1 MADILSGLESMGLG
15 DLSSIDLFHDKTN
28 KAENKKAPEKKE
40 EKKVLEEK
48 DLLYDRTVRCICCD
62 NTFKEKTIRMGKA
75 RMVFQDMDLRPRYDD
90 IDSLKY
96 NITACPVC
104 GYAALT
110 KEFPILS
117 YGQAK
122 MIKEKI
128 SINFT
133 GLKCESDTYS
143 YDDAIARS
151 KLALVNTVVKKGKVS
166 ERAYICLTLGWLTR
180 GKAESISK
188 DTPNRALFV
197 KQLAEEEN
205 EYLKKAAE
213 GFGEALQKES
223 FPICGLD
230 EYTFFYLIGALNY
243 ETGNYKDALRYVEK
257 ILINR
262 ALSDRIKDKARRIK
276 EAIAQINASE
286 L

>member
-15 DLSSIDLFHDKTN
+15 GLSNVDLFHDKAKTP
-28 KAENKKAPEKKE
+28 APKKEPEKKE
-40 EKKVLEEK
+40 EKKTIEEK
-48 DLLYDRTVRCICCD
+48 DLLYDRNVECNCCGY
-62 NTFKEKTIRMGKA
+62 TFKEKTIRMGKA

-96 NITACPVC
+96 NITACPKC

-110 KEFPILS
+110 KEFSRLS
-117 YGQAK
+117 YGQAR

-133 GLKCESDTYS
+133 GLKTDCETYS
-143 YDDAIARS
+143 YDDAISRS
-151 KLALVNTVVKKGKVS
+151 KLALVNSVVKKGKVS

-180 GKAESISK
+180 GKSEAITET
-188 DTPNRALFV
+188 TPNRAMFT

-213 GFGEALQKES
+213 GFTEALQKES

-230 EYTFFYLIGALNY
+230 EYTFFYLLAALNY
-243 ETGNYKDALRYVEK
+243 ETGNYKDSMKYVEK

-276 EAIAQINASE
+276 DAIAEISE
-286 L
+286 SNL

>member
-1 MADILSGLESMGLG
+1 
-15 DLSSIDLFHDKTN
+15 
-28 KAENKKAPEKKE
+28 
-40 EKKVLEEK
+40 
-48 DLLYDRTVRCICCD
+48 
-62 NTFKEKTIRMGKA
+62 MGKA

-133 GLKCESDTYS
+133 GLKYESDTYS

-151 KLALVNTVVKKGKVS
+151 KLALVNTVVKRGKVS

-213 GFGEALQKES
+213 GFGEALQKE
-223 FPICGLD
+223 
-230 EYTFFYLIGALNY
+230 
-243 ETGNYKDALRYVEK
+243 YV
-257 ILINR
+257 
-262 ALSDRIKDKARRIK
+262 
-276 EAIAQINASE
+276 NASSE
-286 L
+286 CQRYGANHSVFDQLPPVFTLEDLKALKDGHCTDHSLRMIVSRWRHDGWIEKTGSKQWKKSSKGFA